1 MAVYLDASALVKLIV
16 MEAESQALADY
27 LGSRPV
33 RVSAALVR
41 TEVPR
46 AVRRYRPQLLDSA
59 VCMLDGLRMIT
70 LDTAVLDRAA
80 LINPS
85 EFRSLDAIHLAAAL
99 TVFDKLEAIVTYDG
113 RMAQAARGLG
123 VPIVEPGGAN
133 PRSLIDRMSPP
144 AARLAVCL

>member
-33 RVSAALVR
+33 RVSTALVR

-59 VCMLDGLRMIT
+59 VRMLDGLRLIT

-80 LINPS
+80 LVNPP
-85 EFRSLDAIHLAAAL
+85 EVRSLDAIHLAAAL
-99 TVFDKLEAIVTYDG
+99 AVFDELEAIVTYDE
-113 RMAQAARGLG
+113 RMAQAARSLGLA
-123 VPIVEPGGAN
+123 VAEPG
-133 PRSLIDRMSPP
+133 
-144 AARLAVCL
+144 AATRR

>member
-33 RVSAALVR
+33 RVSTALVR

-59 VCMLDGLRMIT
+59 VRMLDGLRLIT
-70 LDTAVLDRAA
+70 LDTAVMDRAA
-80 LINPS
+80 LVNPP
-85 EFRSLDAIHLAAAL
+85 EVRSLDAIHLAAAL
-99 TVFDKLEAIVTYDG
+99 AVFDELEAIVTYDE
-113 RMAQAARGLG
+113 RMAQAARSLGLA
-123 VPIVEPGGAN
+123 VAEPG
-133 PRSLIDRMSPP
+133 
-144 AARLAVCL
+144 AATRR